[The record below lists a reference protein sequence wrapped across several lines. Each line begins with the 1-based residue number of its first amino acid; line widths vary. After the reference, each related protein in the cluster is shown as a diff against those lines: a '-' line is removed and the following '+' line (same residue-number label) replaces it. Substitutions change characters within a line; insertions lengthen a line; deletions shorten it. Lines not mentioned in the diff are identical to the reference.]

1 MIGERPA
8 CDSAKPD
15 SSMNQS
21 IHARAVALFFE
32 FTLMPRL

>member
-1 MIGERPA
+1 MIGDRPA
-8 CDSAKPD
+8 CDSEKPD
-15 SSMNQS
+15 SWLNQS